1 MDDEVRDVRV
11 SEAETIAALVLRAQ
25 AGDADAVR
33 QLYARLARAVHGVLL
48 GYLQPADADD
58 LTHDVFEIALR
69 QLHDLREPA
78 AFPGWLLSIARRAA
92 LQRLR
97 HATPLP
103 VDTGSLV
110 DTASTQ
116 ETRLEAQHALA
127 AIRSL
132 PEAYRETLMLRLV
145 EGMTGPEISV
155 RTGLT
160 PGTVRVNLHRGMGLL
175 RKALGLVDVQE
186 VGT

>member
-1 MDDEVRDVRV
+1 MSDDEAV
-11 SEAETIAALVLRAQ
+11 ATLVLRARS
-25 AGDADAVR
+25 GDADAVR
-33 QLYARLARAVHGVLL
+33 QLYLRCSRAVPGVLL

-58 LTHDVFEIALR
+58 LTHDVFEVALR
-69 QLHDLREPA
+69 QLHELREPA

-97 HATPLP
+97 HAASSP
-103 VDTGSLV
+103 VDTSNIV
-110 DTASTQ
+110 DTAATQ

-175 RKALGLVDVQE
+175 RKALGLADVQE

>member
-1 MDDEVRDVRV
+1 M
-11 SEAETIAALVLRAQ
+11 SEGEAVAALVVRARN
-25 AGDADAVR
+25 GSADAVR
-33 QLYARLARAVHGVLL
+33 QLYERFARAVHGVLL

-58 LTHDVFEIALR
+58 LTHDVFETALR
-69 QLHDLREPA
+69 QLHELREPA

-97 HATPLP
+97 STPRAQ
-103 VDTGSLV
+103 VDTGVLV
-110 DTASTQ
+110 DHAASQ
-116 ETRLEAQHALA
+116 ETQLEAQHALA
-127 AIRSL
+127 AIRAL

-145 EGMTGPEISV
+145 EGMTGPEISA

-160 PGTVRVNLHRGMGLL
+160 HGTVRVNLHRGMGLL
-175 RKALGLVDVQE
+175 RKALGVADAQE

>member
-1 MDDEVRDVRV
+1 MSEDETVATLVVRAR
-11 SEAETIAALVLRAQ
+11 T
-25 AGDADAVR
+25 GDSDAVR
-33 QLYARLARAVHGVLL
+33 QLYLRFSRAVHGVLL

-58 LTHDVFEIALR
+58 LTHDVFETALA

-97 HATPLP
+97 HAPP
-103 VDTGSLV
+103 SPADTSTLV

>member
-1 MDDEVRDVRV
+1 M
-11 SEAETIAALVLRAQ
+11 SEGEAIAALVARAR
-25 AGDADAVR
+25 GGEADAAR
-33 QLYARLARAVHGVLL
+33 QLYARMGRAVHGVLL

-58 LTHDVFEIALR
+58 LTQDVFETALR

-97 HATPLP
+97 RAPTVQ
-103 VDTGSLV
+103 VDTSLLV
-110 DTASTQ
+110 DHAASQ

-127 AIRSL
+127 AIRGL

-145 EGMTGPEISV
+145 EGMTGPEISA

-175 RKALGLVDVQE
+175 RKALGIGDVQE

>member
-1 MDDEVRDVRV
+1 M
-11 SEAETIAALVLRAQ
+11 SEAETIAVLVVRAQ

-33 QLYARLARAVHGVLL
+33 ELYARLARAVHGVLL

-58 LTHDVFEIALR
+58 LTHDVFETALR

-97 HATPLP
+97 HAPRMQ
-103 VDTGSLV
+103 VDTSTLV
-110 DTASTQ
+110 DTAATQ

-127 AIRSL
+127 AIRGL

-145 EGMTGPEISV
+145 EGFTGPEISV

-175 RKALGLVDVQE
+175 RRALGVADAQE
-186 VGT
+186 VES

>member
-1 MDDEVRDVRV
+1 MSEDEAV
-11 SEAETIAALVLRAQ
+11 ATLVLRARS
-25 AGDADAVR
+25 GDADAVR
-33 QLYARLARAVHGVLL
+33 QLYLRCSRAVHGVLL

-58 LTHDVFEIALR
+58 LTHDVFEVAFR
-69 QLHDLREPA
+69 RLHELREPA

-97 HATPLP
+97 HASPSP
-103 VDTGSLV
+103 VDTSGLV
-110 DTASTQ
+110 DPAATQ

>member
-1 MDDEVRDVRV
+1 MSEDEAV
-11 SEAETIAALVLRAQ
+11 AALVLRARS
-25 AGDADAVR
+25 GDADAVR
-33 QLYARLARAVHGVLL
+33 QLYLRCARAVHGVLL

-58 LTHDVFEIALR
+58 LTHDVFEVALR

-97 HATPLP
+97 HAPASP
-103 VDTGSLV
+103 ADSGVLV
-110 DTASTQ
+110 DPAATQ

-145 EGMTGPEISV
+145 EGMTGPEISA

-160 PGTVRVNLHRGMGLL
+160 PGAVRVNLHRGMGLL
-175 RKALGLVDVQE
+175 RKALGLGEVQE

>member
-1 MDDEVRDVRV
+1 MIAVLVVRARG
-11 SEAETIAALVLRAQ
+11 
-25 AGDADAVR
+25 GDADAVR
-33 QLYARLARAVHGVLL
+33 QLYARFARAVHGVLL
-48 GYLQPADADD
+48 GYLQQADADD
-58 LTHDVFEIALR
+58 LTHDVFETALR

-97 HATPLP
+97 HAPRVQVQ
-103 VDTGSLV
+103 VDTSTLV
-110 DTASTQ
+110 DTAATQ

-127 AIRSL
+127 AIRGL

-145 EGMTGPEISV
+145 EGFTGPEIST

-175 RKALGLVDVQE
+175 RKALGVADAQE
-186 VGT
+186 VET

>member
-1 MDDEVRDVRV
+1 M
-11 SEAETIAALVLRAQ
+11 SEGEAVAALVVDARN
-25 AGDADAVR
+25 GSADAVR
-33 QLYARLARAVHGVLL
+33 QLYERFARAVHGVLL

-58 LTHDVFEIALR
+58 LTHDVFETALR
-69 QLHDLREPA
+69 QLHELREPA

-97 HATPLP
+97 HAPRTQ
-103 VDTGSLV
+103 VDSGVLV
-110 DTASTQ
+110 DRGASQ

-127 AIRSL
+127 AIRAL

-145 EGMTGPEISV
+145 EGMTGPEISE

-160 PGTVRVNLHRGMGLL
+160 HGTVRVNLHRGMGLL
-175 RKALGLVDVQE
+175 RKALGVADAQE

>member
-1 MDDEVRDVRV
+1 MSEGETV
-11 SEAETIAALVLRAQ
+11 SVLVLRARD
-25 AGDADAVR
+25 GDADAVR
-33 QLYARLARAVHGVLL
+33 QLYLRFSRAVHGVLL
-48 GYLQPADADD
+48 GYVQPADADD
-58 LTHDVFEIALR
+58 LTHDVFETALR

-97 HATPLP
+97 HVPP
-103 VDTGSLV
+103 SSVDSSSLV

-116 ETRLEAQHALA
+116 ETRLEAHHALA
-127 AIRSL
+127 VIRSL

-145 EGMTGPEISV
+145 EGMTGPEIAA

-160 PGTVRVNLHRGMGLL
+160 EGSVRVNLHRGMKLL
-175 RKALGLVDVQE
+175 RDRLERKPA
-186 VGT
+186 